1 MSKTREEAH
10 GFPKKSW
17 GVVTVLRSAIALL
30 LGFLAILLLTSWADG
45 ALRRLGLM
53 SRGAFGMYD
62 VRSNLLALTDWSVFA
77 VLGSYVTARLA
88 PRYPMRHALA
98 LGVVLLAFSIRL
110 VMFRMRTY
118 DTGPVWYAVTLAV
131 TALPCAWL
139 GGFLRRRQVGAG
151 RISEQPVP

>member
-10 GFPKKSW
+10 GLPKKIW

-30 LGFLAILLLTSWADG
+30 LGFLAILLLTSWTHG
-45 ALRRLGLM
+45 ALRRLGLL
-53 SRGAFGMYD
+53 SHEAFGMYD
-62 VRSNLLALTDWSVFA
+62 IRSNLLALTHRSLFA
-77 VLGSYVTARLA
+77 VLGSYVTASLA

-98 LGVVLLAFSIRL
+98 LGVVLLGLSIWL
-110 VMFRMRTY
+110 AIFRIRTY

-139 GGFLRRRQVGAG
+139 GGFLRRRQVGSG
-151 RISEQPVP
+151 RISEQPVR